1 MYFTADSVF
10 VSSESAII
18 KSELCGPWLHVLDVL
33 VIFLWLKHKKVEMK

>member
-18 KSELCGPWLHVLDVL
+18 KSELCGPWLHVL